1 MKTVIR
7 KYAAE
12 IFRMVLCVSAFL
24 AAVLTGGDTERI
36 APIAVALVC
45 ILSLGLLFLKSAKY
59 LTLLFLQLTLLL
71 IFCYDSFSVFVQYIW
86 LLPVVLLGM
95 AVYLIRKK
103 PRFSF
108 GASAWALV
116 AVSVAT
122 LLGGIG
128 MISAADYF
136 RPASLAF
143 MAGLGPGLLFSYWIM
158 KSELKTEENREAFLR
173 DLLYWGITAAA
184 IVFWYMIPVVV
195 EARTAFGYEEP
206 QWSNNIATMLMI
218 ALPTAL
224 AQKRR
229 GIGHYVLIFLM
240 FAATMLVGSRGGQ
253 VFVGIELVACCIWA
267 WRTEENRVKKR
278 WCCACVICVCMV
290 AVGLLILLY
299 HHAAIVD
306 FDNKSEVRWQL
317 LARGF
322 EDFAKNPLF
331 GSGLGYCGNADL
343 FNGKQGTIN
352 WYHIFISQVVGGLGI
367 AGILAWGYQLY
378 TRACL
383 SLRVWRT
390 TDFGFALCYFG
401 LFLMSQVNPGEFCPV
416 PYAFL
421 AVCFFVAIEN
431 RMEQEGVL
439 TLKRLYLPWR
449 KNK

>member
-1 MKTVIR
+1 M
-7 KYAAE
+7 
-12 IFRMVLCVSAFL
+12 
-24 AAVLTGGDTERI
+24 
-36 APIAVALVC
+36 
-45 ILSLGLLFLKSAKY
+45 
-59 LTLLFLQLTLLL
+59 
-71 IFCYDSFSVFVQYIW
+71 
-86 LLPVVLLGM
+86 
-95 AVYLIRKK
+95 
-103 PRFSF
+103 
-108 GASAWALV
+108 
-116 AVSVAT
+116 
-122 LLGGIG
+122 
-128 MISAADYF
+128 
-136 RPASLAF
+136 
-143 MAGLGPGLLFSYWIM
+143 
-158 KSELKTEENREAFLR
+158 
-173 DLLYWGITAAA
+173 
-184 IVFWYMIPVVV
+184 
-195 EARTAFGYEEP
+195 
-206 QWSNNIATMLMI
+206 
-218 ALPTAL
+218 
-224 AQKRR
+224 
-229 GIGHYVLIFLM
+229 
-240 FAATMLVGSRGGQ
+240 
-253 VFVGIELVACCIWA
+253 
-267 WRTEENRVKKR
+267 
-278 WCCACVICVCMV
+278 
-290 AVGLLILLY
+290 ILLY

-306 FDNKSEVRWQL
+306 FDNKSEVRWKL

-343 FNGKQGTIN
+343 FAGKQGTIN